1 MFWRIK
7 YMKKNSAPSH
17 KGVKGEKSSKCTA
30 LLCAVILILASILFP
45 FDVYAARATN
55 FNTSSSITFFKV
67 RSIIEEY
74 IEELQKNGYMV
85 DSYEIDFEGLSKQY
99 PALSIT
105 NREAYSKA
113 LIDNLDVIVSGV
125 QVTFDKTGEVY
136 TFKNNQECEA
146 WIAELYAIKDLGSY
160 TITDIKQDYST
171 ITSTETLAKK
181 IADVKTEKEKEEQER
196 KAAQEAAKRKKYQ
209 VTSRGSSL
217 PRVSSY
223 AFPLKSYSYVSS
235 EYGSRWGTTHTG
247 IDLAA
252 PAGTHIYS
260 WRSGT
265 VTFAGWS
272 GGYGNFIIVDHG
284 DGFVTRY
291 AHCSKIAVTKGQT
304 VSQGQVI
311 GYVGTT
317 GNSTGNHLHFE
328 VKVNGNF
335 VNPRNYL
342 SI

>member
-1 MFWRIK
+1 
-7 YMKKNSAPSH
+7 MKKTSAPSH
-17 KGVKGEKSSKCTA
+17 KGVKGERSSKCTA
-30 LLCAVILILASILFP
+30 LLCIVVLTLASVLFP
-45 FDVYAARATN
+45 FDVHAAQTMSFGALN
-55 FNTSSSITFFKV
+55 NTTFFQAP
-67 RSIIEEY
+67 SIIEEY
-74 IEELQKNGYMV
+74 IEGLQKNGYMV
-85 DSYEIDFEGLSKQY
+85 DSYKLNLEGLTTQR
-99 PALSIT
+99 PALSWTID
-105 NREAYSKA
+105 REAHSKA

-146 WIAELYAIKDLGSY
+146 WIAELYAVKDLGSY

-196 KAAQEAAKRKKYQ
+196 KAAQLAAQKKKQ
-209 VTSRGSSL
+209 TVTSRSGSSL

-235 EYGSRWGTTHTG
+235 EYGPRWGTTHTG
-247 IDLAA
+247 IDFAA

-328 VKVNGNF
+328 IQVNGRF
-335 VNPRNYL
+335 TNPRNYL

>member
-1 MFWRIK
+1 
-7 YMKKNSAPSH
+7 MKKNSAPSH
-17 KGVKGEKSSKCTA
+17 KGVKGERSSKFTA
-30 LLCAVILILASILFP
+30 LTCVIVLILASILFP
-45 FDVYAARATN
+45 FDVYAARVTSFGALS
-55 FNTSSSITFFKV
+55 NTTFFQAP
-67 RSIIEEY
+67 SIIEEY
-74 IEELQKNGYMV
+74 IEGLQKNGYMV
-85 DSYEIDFEGLSKQY
+85 DSYKLDLESLSEQR
-99 PALSIT
+99 PALLVT
-105 NREAYSKA
+105 NKEAHSKA

-146 WIAELYAIKDLGSY
+146 WIAELYAVKDLGSY

-181 IADVKTEKEKEEQER
+181 IADVTTEKEKEEQER
-196 KAAQEAAKRKKYQ
+196 KAAQEAAKKKKYQ

-223 AFPLKSYSYVSS
+223 AFPLQSYSYVSS
-235 EYGSRWGTTHTG
+235 EYGARWGTTHTG
-247 IDLAA
+247 IDFAA

>member
-1 MFWRIK
+1 
-7 YMKKNSAPSH
+7 MKKNSAPSH

-30 LLCAVILILASILFP
+30 LLCAVVLILASILFP
-45 FDVYAARATN
+45 FDVYAARTTN
-55 FNTSSSITFFKV
+55 FNTSNSITFFKV
-67 RSIIEEY
+67 HSIIEEY

-85 DSYEIDFEGLSKQY
+85 DSYEIDFEGLSNQH

-146 WIAELYAIKDLGSY
+146 WIAELYAVKDLGSY
-160 TITDIKQDYST
+160 TVTDIKQDYST

>member
-30 LLCAVILILASILFP
+30 LLCVVVFILASILFP

-67 RSIIEEY
+67 HSIIEEY

-85 DSYEIDFEGLSKQY
+85 DSYEIDFEGLSNQH

-328 VKVNGNF
+328 IKVNGNF

>member
-30 LLCAVILILASILFP
+30 LLCVVVLILASILFP

-67 RSIIEEY
+67 HSIIEEY

-85 DSYEIDFEGLSKQY
+85 DSYEIDFEGLSNQH

-196 KAAQEAAKRKKYQ
+196 RAAQEAAKRKKYQ

>member
-7 YMKKNSAPSH
+7 YMKKNSVPSH

-30 LLCAVILILASILFP
+30 LLCTVVLILASILFP

-67 RSIIEEY
+67 CSIIEEY

-85 DSYEIDFEGLSKQY
+85 DSYEIDFEGLSNQH

-146 WIAELYAIKDLGSY
+146 WIAELYAVKDLGSY
-160 TITDIKQDYST
+160 TVTDIKQDYST

-235 EYGSRWGTTHTG
+235 EYGPRWGTTHTG

>member
-1 MFWRIK
+1 
-7 YMKKNSAPSH
+7 MKKNSAPSH

-30 LLCAVILILASILFP
+30 LLCAVVLILASILFP

-67 RSIIEEY
+67 HSIIEEY

-85 DSYEIDFEGLSKQY
+85 DSYEIDFEGLSNQH

-146 WIAELYAIKDLGSY
+146 WIAELYAVKDLGSY

-209 VTSRGSSL
+209 ITSRGSSL

-235 EYGSRWGTTHTG
+235 EYGPRWGSTHTG

>member
-1 MFWRIK
+1 
-7 YMKKNSAPSH
+7 MKKNSAPSH
-17 KGVKGEKSSKCTA
+17 KGVKGEKSSKCIA
-30 LLCAVILILASILFP
+30 LLCAVVLILASILFP

-85 DSYEIDFEGLSKQY
+85 DSYEIDFEGLSNQH

-146 WIAELYAIKDLGSY
+146 WIAELYAVKDLGSY

>member
-30 LLCAVILILASILFP
+30 LLCAVVLILASILFP

-85 DSYEIDFEGLSKQY
+85 DSYEIDFEGLSNQH

-146 WIAELYAIKDLGSY
+146 WIAELYAVKDLGSY

-235 EYGSRWGTTHTG
+235 EYGSRWGTTHRNR
-247 IDLAA
+247 L
-252 PAGTHIYS
+252 S
-260 WRSGT
+260 SSGWNSHL
-265 VTFAGWS
+265 FLEKWY
-272 GGYGNFIIVDHG
+272 GYFRWLV
-284 DGFVTRY
+284 RR
-291 AHCSKIAVTKGQT
+291 
-304 VSQGQVI
+304 
-311 GYVGTT
+311 
-317 GNSTGNHLHFE
+317 LW
-328 VKVNGNF
+328 
-335 VNPRNYL
+335 
-342 SI
+342 

>member
-30 LLCAVILILASILFP
+30 LLCTVVLILASILFP

-67 RSIIEEY
+67 HSIIEEY

-85 DSYEIDFEGLSKQY
+85 DSYEIDFEGLSNQH

-146 WIAELYAIKDLGSY
+146 WIAELYAVKDLGSY

>member
-1 MFWRIK
+1 
-7 YMKKNSAPSH
+7 MKKNSAPSH

-30 LLCAVILILASILFP
+30 LLCVVVLILALILFP

-67 RSIIEEY
+67 HSIIEEY

-85 DSYEIDFEGLSKQY
+85 DSYEIDFEGLSNQH

-209 VTSRGSSL
+209 ITSRGSSL

-235 EYGSRWGTTHTG
+235 EYGPRWGSTHTG

>member
-1 MFWRIK
+1 
-7 YMKKNSAPSH
+7 MKKNSAPSH

-30 LLCAVILILASILFP
+30 LLCAVVLILASVLFP

-196 KAAQEAAKRKKYQ
+196 KAVQEAAKRKKYQ

-235 EYGSRWGTTHTG
+235 EYGSRWGITHTG

>member
-1 MFWRIK
+1 
-7 YMKKNSAPSH
+7 MKKNSALSH
-17 KGVKGEKSSKCTA
+17 RGVKGERSSKFITLIC
-30 LLCAVILILASILFP
+30 VIVLILASILFP
-45 FDVYAARATN
+45 FDVYAARVTN
-55 FNTSSSITFFKV
+55 FSTLNNAIFFQTP
-67 RSIIEEY
+67 SIIEEY
-74 IEELQKNGYMV
+74 VEELQKNGYMV
-85 DSYEIDFEGLSKQY
+85 DSYKIDFEGLSKQH
-99 PALSIT
+99 LSLLKT
-105 NREAYSKA
+105 DREAYGKA

-136 TFKNNQECEA
+136 TFKNNQECEV
-146 WIAELYAIKDLGSY
+146 WIAELYAIKDLGLY
-160 TITDIKQDYST
+160 TVTDIKQDYST

-196 KAAQEAAKRKKYQ
+196 KAAQKIAKRKKYQ

-235 EYGSRWGTTHTG
+235 EYGPRWGKIHTG

-272 GGYGNFIIVDHG
+272 GSYGNFIIVDHG

>member
-1 MFWRIK
+1 
-7 YMKKNSAPSH
+7 MKKNSAPSH
-17 KGVKGEKSSKCTA
+17 KGVKGERNSKFTA
-30 LLCAVILILASILFP
+30 LICVIVLILASILFP
-45 FDVYAARATN
+45 FDVYAARVTN
-55 FNTSSSITFFKV
+55 FSTLNNAIFFKTP
-67 RSIIEEY
+67 SIIEEY

-85 DSYEIDFEGLSKQY
+85 DSYKIDFEELSKQN
-99 PALSIT
+99 LSLLKT
-105 NREAYSKA
+105 DREAYSKA

-146 WIAELYAIKDLGSY
+146 WIAELYAVKDLGSY

-196 KAAQEAAKRKKYQ
+196 KAAQETAKRKKYQ

>member
-1 MFWRIK
+1 
-7 YMKKNSAPSH
+7 MKKNSAPSH
-17 KGVKGEKSSKCTA
+17 KGVKGERNSKFTA
-30 LLCAVILILASILFP
+30 LICVIVLILASILFP
-45 FDVYAARATN
+45 FDVYAARVTN
-55 FNTSSSITFFKV
+55 FSTLNNATFFQTP
-67 RSIIEEY
+67 SIIEEY

-85 DSYEIDFEGLSKQY
+85 DSYKIDFEELSKQH
-99 PALSIT
+99 LSLLKT
-105 NREAYSKA
+105 DREAYGKA

-160 TITDIKQDYST
+160 TVTDIKQDYST

-196 KAAQEAAKRKKYQ
+196 RAAQEAAKRKKYQ

-235 EYGSRWGTTHTG
+235 EYGPRWGSTHTG

>member
-1 MFWRIK
+1 
-7 YMKKNSAPSH
+7 MKKQSAPSH
-17 KGVKGEKSSKCTA
+17 LGVKGERSGKFTA
-30 LLCAVILILASILFP
+30 LTCVIVLVLASILFP
-45 FDVYAARATN
+45 FDVYAARVTSFGALN
-55 FNTSSSITFFKV
+55 NTTFFQAP
-67 RSIIEEY
+67 SIIEEY

-85 DSYEIDFEGLSKQY
+85 DSYKLDLEGLSEQR
-99 PALSIT
+99 PALLVT
-105 NREAYSKA
+105 NKEAHSKA

-146 WIAELYAIKDLGSY
+146 WIAELYAVKDLGSY

-181 IADVKTEKEKEEQER
+181 IADVMTEKEKEEQER
-196 KAAQEAAKRKKYQ
+196 KAAQEAAKKKKYQ

-247 IDLAA
+247 IDFAA

-328 VKVNGNF
+328 IKVNGRF

>member
-1 MFWRIK
+1 
-7 YMKKNSAPSH
+7 MKKNSAPSH

-30 LLCAVILILASILFP
+30 LLCVVVLVLASVLFP

-55 FNTSSSITFFKV
+55 FNTSSSITFFKIH
-67 RSIIEEY
+67 SIIEEY
-74 IEELQKNGYMV
+74 IEELQKNGYIV
-85 DSYEIDFEGLSKQY
+85 DSYEIDFEGLSNQH

-146 WIAELYAIKDLGSY
+146 WIAELYAVKDLGSY

>member
-1 MFWRIK
+1 
-7 YMKKNSAPSH
+7 MKKNSAPSH

-30 LLCAVILILASILFP
+30 LLCAVVLILASVLFP

-85 DSYEIDFEGLSKQY
+85 DSYKIDFEGLSEQY

-146 WIAELYAIKDLGSY
+146 WIAELYAVKDLGSY

-181 IADVKTEKEKEEQER
+181 IANVKTEKEKEEQER

-235 EYGSRWGTTHTG
+235 EYGPRWGTTHTG

>member
-1 MFWRIK
+1 
-7 YMKKNSAPSH
+7 MKKNSAPSH
-17 KGVKGEKSSKCTA
+17 KGVKGERNSKFTA
-30 LLCAVILILASILFP
+30 LICVIVLILASILFP
-45 FDVYAARATN
+45 FDVYAARVTN
-55 FNTSSSITFFKV
+55 FSTLNNAIFFKTP
-67 RSIIEEY
+67 SIIEEY

-85 DSYEIDFEGLSKQY
+85 DSYKIDFEELSKQN
-99 PALSIT
+99 LSLLKT
-105 NREAYSKA
+105 DREAYSKA

-146 WIAELYAIKDLGSY
+146 WIAELYAVKDLGSY

-217 PRVSSY
+217 PRVSSC

>member
-1 MFWRIK
+1 
-7 YMKKNSAPSH
+7 MKKNSAPSH

-30 LLCAVILILASILFP
+30 LLCAVVLILASILFP

-85 DSYEIDFEGLSKQY
+85 DSYEIDFEGLSNQH

-146 WIAELYAIKDLGSY
+146 WIAELYAVKDLGSY

>member
-1 MFWRIK
+1 
-7 YMKKNSAPSH
+7 MKKNSAPSH
-17 KGVKGEKSSKCTA
+17 KGVKGERSSKFTA
-30 LLCAVILILASILFP
+30 LTCVIVLILASILFP
-45 FDVYAARATN
+45 FDVYAARVTSFGALS
-55 FNTSSSITFFKV
+55 NTTFFQAP
-67 RSIIEEY
+67 SIIEEY
-74 IEELQKNGYMV
+74 IEGLQKNGYMV
-85 DSYEIDFEGLSKQY
+85 DSYKLDLESLSEQR
-99 PALSIT
+99 PALLVT
-105 NREAYSKA
+105 NKEAHSKA

-146 WIAELYAIKDLGSY
+146 WIAELYAVKDLGSY

-181 IADVKTEKEKEEQER
+181 IADVTTEKEKEEQER
-196 KAAQEAAKRKKYQ
+196 KAAQEAAKKKKYQ

-223 AFPLKSYSYVSS
+223 AFPLQSYSYVSS
-235 EYGSRWGTTHTG
+235 EYGPRWGTTHTG
-247 IDLAA
+247 IDFAA

-272 GGYGNFIIVDHG
+272 GDYGNFIIVDHG

-328 VKVNGNF
+328 VKINGNF

>member
-1 MFWRIK
+1 
-7 YMKKNSAPSH
+7 MKKNSAPSH
-17 KGVKGEKSSKCTA
+17 KGVKGERSSKFTA
-30 LLCAVILILASILFP
+30 LTCVIVLILASILFP
-45 FDVYAARATN
+45 FDVYAARVTSFGALS
-55 FNTSSSITFFKV
+55 NTTFFQAP
-67 RSIIEEY
+67 SIIEEY
-74 IEELQKNGYMV
+74 IEGLQKNGYMV
-85 DSYEIDFEGLSKQY
+85 DSYKLDLESLSEQR
-99 PALSIT
+99 PALLVT
-105 NREAYSKA
+105 NKEAHSKA

-146 WIAELYAIKDLGSY
+146 WIAELYAVKDLGSY

-181 IADVKTEKEKEEQER
+181 IADVTTEKEKEEQER
-196 KAAQEAAKRKKYQ
+196 KAAQEAAKKKKYQ

-223 AFPLKSYSYVSS
+223 AFPLQSYSYVSS
-235 EYGSRWGTTHTG
+235 EYGARWDTTHTG
-247 IDLAA
+247 IDFAA

>member
-1 MFWRIK
+1 M
-7 YMKKNSAPSH
+7 S
-17 KGVKGEKSSKCTA
+17 
-30 LLCAVILILASILFP
+30 
-45 FDVYAARATN
+45 TN
-55 FNTSSSITFFKV
+55 LPLTGKFKV
-67 RSIIEEY
+67 TCEY
-74 IEELQKNGYMV
+74 
-85 DSYEIDFEGLSKQY
+85 
-99 PALSIT
+99 
-105 NREAYSKA
+105 
-113 LIDNLDVIVSGV
+113 
-125 QVTFDKTGEVY
+125 
-136 TFKNNQECEA
+136 
-146 WIAELYAIKDLGSY
+146 
-160 TITDIKQDYST
+160 
-171 ITSTETLAKK
+171 
-181 IADVKTEKEKEEQER
+181 
-196 KAAQEAAKRKKYQ
+196 KRK
-209 VTSRGSSL
+209 GNWL
-217 PRVSSY
+217 
-223 AFPLKSYSYVSS
+223 AGF
-235 EYGSRWGTTHTG
+235 HTG

>member
-1 MFWRIK
+1 
-7 YMKKNSAPSH
+7 MKKNSSPSH

-30 LLCAVILILASILFP
+30 LLCAVVLILASILFP

-55 FNTSSSITFFKV
+55 FNTSSSIAFFKV
-67 RSIIEEY
+67 HSIIEEY

-85 DSYEIDFEGLSKQY
+85 DSYEIDFEGLSNQH

-146 WIAELYAIKDLGSY
+146 WIAELYAIKDLGLY

-209 VTSRGSSL
+209 ITSRGSSL

>member
-17 KGVKGEKSSKCTA
+17 TGVKGEKSSKCTA
-30 LLCAVILILASILFP
+30 LLCVVVLILASILFP

-67 RSIIEEY
+67 HSIIEEY

-85 DSYEIDFEGLSKQY
+85 DSYEIDFEGLSNQH

-196 KAAQEAAKRKKYQ
+196 KAAQEAARRKRYQ

>member
-1 MFWRIK
+1 
-7 YMKKNSAPSH
+7 MKKNSAPSH
-17 KGVKGEKSSKCTA
+17 QGVKGERSSKCTA
-30 LLCAVILILASILFP
+30 LLCVVVLTLASVLFP
-45 FDVYAARATN
+45 FDVYAARVTSFGALN
-55 FNTSSSITFFKV
+55 NTPTFFQAP
-67 RSIIEEY
+67 SIIEEY
-74 IEELQKNGYMV
+74 LEELQKNGYMV
-85 DSYEIDFEGLSKQY
+85 DSYKLDFEGLNENR
-99 PALSIT
+99 PALLMT
-105 NREAYSKA
+105 NREAHSKA

-136 TFKNNQECEA
+136 TFKNNQECED
-146 WIAELYAIKDLGSY
+146 WIAELYAVKDQGSY

-196 KAAQEAAKRKKYQ
+196 KAAEEAAKRKKYQ

-223 AFPLKSYSYVSS
+223 AFPLQSYSYVSS
-235 EYGSRWGTTHTG
+235 EYGARWGTTHTG

>member
-1 MFWRIK
+1 
-7 YMKKNSAPSH
+7 MKKNSAPSH
-17 KGVKGEKSSKCTA
+17 KGVKGERSSKFTA
-30 LLCAVILILASILFP
+30 ITCVIVLTLASILFP
-45 FDVYAARATN
+45 FDVYAARVTN
-55 FNTSSSITFFKV
+55 FDTLNNTTFFQAP
-67 RSIIEEY
+67 SIIEEY
-74 IEELQKNGYMV
+74 IEGLQKDGYV
-85 DSYEIDFEGLSKQY
+85 VEDYKIDFEGLSEY
-99 PALSIT
+99 RPALLMT
-105 NREAYSKA
+105 NREEYSKA

-136 TFKNNQECEA
+136 TFKNNQACED
-146 WIAELYAIKDLGSY
+146 WIAELYAVKDQGTY

-196 KAAQEAAKRKKYQ
+196 KAAEEAAKKKKYQ

-235 EYGSRWGTTHTG
+235 EYGARWGTTHTG

>member
-1 MFWRIK
+1 
-7 YMKKNSAPSH
+7 MKKNSAPSH
-17 KGVKGEKSSKCTA
+17 KGVKGERNSKFTA
-30 LLCAVILILASILFP
+30 LICVIVLILASILFP
-45 FDVYAARATN
+45 FDVYAARVTN
-55 FNTSSSITFFKV
+55 FSTLNNAIFFKTP
-67 RSIIEEY
+67 SIIEEY

-85 DSYEIDFEGLSKQY
+85 DSYKIDFEELSKQH
-99 PALSIT
+99 LSLLKT
-105 NREAYSKA
+105 DREAYGKA

-125 QVTFDKTGEVY
+125 QVTFDKTEEVY

-146 WIAELYAIKDLGSY
+146 WIAELYAVKDLGSY
-160 TITDIKQDYST
+160 TVTDIKQDYST

-196 KAAQEAAKRKKYQ
+196 RAAQEAAKRKKYQ

-328 VKVNGNF
+328 IKVNGNF

>member
-1 MFWRIK
+1 
-7 YMKKNSAPSH
+7 MKKNSAPSH
-17 KGVKGEKSSKCTA
+17 KGVKREKSSKCTA
-30 LLCAVILILASILFP
+30 LLCVVVLILASILFP

-67 RSIIEEY
+67 HSIIEEY

-85 DSYEIDFEGLSKQY
+85 DSYEIDFEGLSNQH

-146 WIAELYAIKDLGSY
+146 WIEELYAIKDLGSY
-160 TITDIKQDYST
+160 TVTDIKQDYST

-196 KAAQEAAKRKKYQ
+196 RAAQEAAKRKKYQ

-328 VKVNGNF
+328 VKINGNF

>member
-1 MFWRIK
+1 
-7 YMKKNSAPSH
+7 MKKNSAPSH

-30 LLCAVILILASILFP
+30 LLCVVVLILASILFP

-67 RSIIEEY
+67 HSIIEEY

-85 DSYEIDFEGLSKQY
+85 DSYEIDFEGLSNQH

-146 WIAELYAIKDLGSY
+146 WIAELYAVKDLGSY
-160 TITDIKQDYST
+160 TVTDIKQDYST

>member
-1 MFWRIK
+1 
-7 YMKKNSAPSH
+7 MKKNSAPSH

-30 LLCAVILILASILFP
+30 LLCAVVLILASVLFP

-196 KAAQEAAKRKKYQ
+196 RAAQEAAKRKKYQ

>member
-1 MFWRIK
+1 
-7 YMKKNSAPSH
+7 MKKNSAPSH

-30 LLCAVILILASILFP
+30 LLCAVVLILASILFP

-67 RSIIEEY
+67 HSIIEEY

-235 EYGSRWGTTHTG
+235 EYGPRWGSTHTG